1 MGILYRKYRPG
12 DVSLPGA
19 PSLHTHS
26 SKFPIEREVIV
37 KRGSDKQCKIP
48 NLSEY
53 MRRAK
58 PSVAPDAPPKQVA
71 WVHKTETPMSLMDS
85 SKESEPSPIRPQSNH
100 IAGEASGPTT
110 STPEETG
117 NRGSG
122 FPQRTYQSLKDIIS
136 SRFNNSNNPAPS
148 KSNCADTSMSPQSQ
162 LRQHGVYLANSVPQQ
177 PHEMHNL
184 RHPHPTSLTQQQ
196 QNQQMLCGPYQP
208 QTPQYKYHPM
218 QGSYQGTPNHHQQQQ
233 QGYSSGIMET
243 PVWKSYGNTVE
254 QHLPPPNDGPIMK
267 CQSTENMLGAGCSGI
282 ENAYQGKQQSELAAS
297 VVKSFSQE
305 SIPAGQLY
313 SMNKFHLAGPS
324 NAAASH
330 QPFRQGGRSHQQI
343 ARASGLALSQ
353 SAAMNCAELGT
364 ASSSGHQYTTKQVTV
379 HPVPPDQVEVKPPT
393 LLPPPATNGCSSNQQ
408 NQQPPVT
415 TATSSVNK
423 DQLSSAPPP
432 LAPKPHIEDDDEG
445 GFVKRGAQSDS
456 GRGSTVYSSAKT
468 SEDTTPPNV
477 GDPEWVDRVETE
489 LRNILSVP
497 NAEGGAVGDG
507 GHGNGAAGGS
517 SESFSS
523 MSPPLPPLS
532 PQPSTDT
539 DNYHRRSNRHRAAGG
554 VYGNKSNATSSLWT
568 PRNKEKSSR
577 NNHKHSKLTS
587 NLLSNAL
594 EIDSMLEENN
604 SSEEDLEYTDTR
616 AIRKQLEGLEAM
628 YAQVLKL
635 LGVKKSAHG
644 LLGSSR
650 YEASDP
656 RVAKRR
662 ICGSV
667 SSVPSSVSSRPIR
680 DKRSQHR
687 GKVRDIK
694 GINKRFQRLESHVV
708 TLARSVA
715 HLSSEMRTQHIMMQ
729 EMEMMRGEL
738 AALRVQT
745 NLQQQQQQQQQCFAP
760 AQLNTTKQPNST
772 PEKVKRLTKFFGDEP
787 PLLRL
792 FLRRLGYEKY
802 ASLFEKERIGLLE
815 LPFMTEE
822 RLHKLGIP
830 LGPRLRIMQQAHL
843 AAPNTLCVL

>member
-1 MGILYRKYRPG
+1 
-12 DVSLPGA
+12 LPGA

-37 KRGSDKQCKIP
+37 KRGSEKQCKIP

-85 SKESEPSPIRPQSNH
+85 SKDSEPSPIRPQSNH
-100 IAGEASGPTT
+100 NAGEASGPTT
-110 STPEETG
+110 STPEDAG
-117 NRGSG
+117 ARGTG
-122 FPQRTYQSLKDIIS
+122 FPQRTYQSLKEIIS
-136 SRFNNSNNPAPS
+136 SRFNNSSNPLPS

-162 LRQHGVYLANSVPQQ
+162 LRQHGVYLANSAPQQ
-177 PHEMHNL
+177 PHEMHTL
-184 RHPHPTSLTQQQ
+184 RHPHQLPLTQHQ

-218 QGSYQGTPNHHQQQQ
+218 QGTYQVTPNQQQQQQQ
-233 QGYSSGIMET
+233 QGYTAGIMET
-243 PVWKSYGNTVE
+243 PVWKPYGTTTTE
-254 QHLPPPNDGPIMK
+254 HLPPPNDGQIIK
-267 CQSTENMLGAGCSGI
+267 CQSTENMFGAGCSGI
-282 ENAYQGKQQSELAAS
+282 ENTYQGKQPTEVAPS
-297 VVKSFSQE
+297 VAKSFSQE
-305 SIPAGQLY
+305 SIPTGQLY
-313 SMNKFHLAGPS
+313 NMNKFNMPGPS
-324 NAAASH
+324 NAAGSH
-330 QPFRQGGRSHQQI
+330 QPFRGGRSHQQI
-343 ARASGLALSQ
+343 ARASGLTLSQ
-353 SAAMNCAELGT
+353 SAAMNCAELG

-379 HPVPPDQVEVKPPT
+379 HPVPPEQVEVKPPPP
-393 LLPPPATNGCSSNQQ
+393 LPPTSNSSNQQ
-408 NQQPPVT
+408 NQQPT
-415 TATSSVNK
+415 STAPSSVNK
-423 DQLSSAPPP
+423 DQQQMSSAPPP
-432 LAPKPHIEDDDEG
+432 VAPKPQVEDDDEG

-477 GDPEWVDRVETE
+477 GDPEWADRVETE

-497 NAEGGAVGDG
+497 NAEVGAVGDG
-507 GHGNGAAGGS
+507 GPGGGGGGGGGS

-539 DNYHRRSNRHRAAGG
+539 DNYHRSNRHRMTGG
-554 VYGNKSNATSSLWT
+554 VYGNKSHATSSLWT
-568 PRNKEKSSR
+568 PRNKEKQSR
-577 NNHKHSKLTS
+577 SHKHNKLTS

-616 AIRKQLEGLEAM
+616 AIRKQLEGLETM

-656 RVAKRR
+656 RIAKRR
-662 ICGSV
+662 VCGSV
-667 SSVPSSVSSRPIR
+667 SSVPSSVSSRPLR

-687 GKVRDIK
+687 AKVRDMK

-738 AALRVQT
+738 AALRVQA
-745 NLQQQQQQQQQCFAP
+745 NLQQQQQQQQCLPPQHIA
-760 AQLNTTKQPNST
+760 TKQPNST

-802 ASLFEKERIGLLE
+802 ANLFEKERIGLLE